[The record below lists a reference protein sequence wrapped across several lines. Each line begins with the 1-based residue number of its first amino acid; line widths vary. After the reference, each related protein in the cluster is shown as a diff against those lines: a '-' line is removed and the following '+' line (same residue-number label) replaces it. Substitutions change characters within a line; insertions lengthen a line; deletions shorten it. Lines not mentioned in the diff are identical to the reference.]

1 MKGLEEQM
9 NIFEKKKLE
18 DIKSV
23 LQDYVLTEISFNA
36 KSLELFTK
44 AFQDLQN
51 ISIEDDVEV
60 CHLFLN
66 SLDQFITGW
75 CIVWSFIISLSGFQG
90 CAQSSWLYISFGH
103 SQKDFFPV
111 FHSPGF
117 TCQPIHNSTKVQT
130 FLWLWISKITTQRE
144 ECQISICGNI
154 LWVLKSTH

>member
-75 CIVWSFIISLSGFQG
+75 CIV
-90 CAQSSWLYISFGH
+90 
-103 SQKDFFPV
+103 
-111 FHSPGF
+111 
-117 TCQPIHNSTKVQT
+117 
-130 FLWLWISKITTQRE
+130 
-144 ECQISICGNI
+144 
-154 LWVLKSTH
+154 